1 MRKMTFMLCVLWLVG
16 MCLAVSAFAADREAI
31 QANVDEV
38 VATVNEGADPTSIQA
53 NDYDPY
59 VYIMEQDGNL
69 VVHPELTGKNL
80 KELALPVYDAVM
92 KGTEAGAW
100 VDYEW
105 KGEQKHAYVRM
116 TECALMVG
124 SGYTE

>member
-1 MRKMTFMLCVLWLVG
+1 
-16 MCLAVSAFAADREAI
+16 LAVSAFAADREAI

-105 KGEQKHAYVRM
+105 KGEQKHSYVRK
-116 TECALMVG
+116 TDCGLMVG